1 MTRPIE
7 LLRQGRKDDLWQMC
21 CGFLDLSL
29 DQFMGI
35 QKRLLREQI
44 ELLKNCELGRKVMRG
59 AMPNTVEEFREQV
72 PLTTYTDYL
81 PELVEKREDA
91 LPVKPVRWVRTSGKT
106 GEYEVKWVP
115 MSEAF
120 ISEAEKLGAA
130 VLLLSTCRGR
140 GDTSKIKEHFKL
152 LFSMGPPEYIS
163 GALVELAVEALG
175 CDLLPSG
182 GRTMDFQQRLRFG
195 FQEAMYRGLDMVGGL
210 PTALVAIGEQF
221 KRGSQ
226 KRDPAALLSHPVA
239 FLRVLRGVLVSKLAR
254 RPILPKDLWSIKG
267 VAGSG
272 TDSGVYREKVKE
284 YWGRPLL
291 EMYSGT
297 EGGYYALQ
305 TWDYEGMTFVPN
317 QDFFEFISERE
328 WFKWNLDK
336 SYEPKTILLDE
347 VEPGEVYE
355 VVITNLHGGVMTRYR
370 PGDMIR
376 ITARRNERLGIDIPQ
391 MMFERRADELI
402 DIAGFGR
409 LTERVIW
416 EAIENTGLPYVDWT
430 ARKEMYNQKPVLH
443 VYLELQDGYLAR
455 ESTVAA
461 AIFDSFRMLDEKYH
475 YNVYQSVFKG
485 TEDVVGF
492 PIRATLLPV
501 GTFARYLAE
510 RRAEGADLGHLKP
523 PHINPSDKVLSQL
536 HAPQVEVE
544 RVSAAAPEGSRLR

>member
-72 PLTTYTDYL
+72 PLTTYGDYV
-81 PELVEKREDA
+81 PELVERREDV
-91 LPVKPVRWVRTSGKT
+91 LPAKPARWVRTSGRT

-120 ISEAEKLGAA
+120 IREAEKLGAA
-130 VLLLSTCRGR
+130 VLLLSTCNGR

-163 GALVELAVEALG
+163 GALVELAVDALG
-175 CDLLPSG
+175 CELLPSG
-182 GRTMDFQQRLRFG
+182 GHGMDFQRRLQLG
-195 FQEAMYRGLDMVGGL
+195 LEQAMYEGVDMVGGL
-210 PTALVAIGEQF
+210 PTILLAIGEQF
-221 KRGSQ
+221 KRGNG
-226 KRDPAALLSHPVA
+226 KKDPKGLVSHPLA
-239 FLRVLRGVLVSKLAR
+239 LLRVLRALARSRVAR
-254 RPILPKDLWSIKG
+254 RPLLPKDLWSIKG
-267 VAGSG
+267 MAGSG
-272 TDSGVYREKVKE
+272 TDSSVYRKKIES
-284 YWGRPLL
+284 YWGRPFL

-317 QDFFEFISERE
+317 QNFFEFAPEQE
-328 WFKWNLDK
+328 WFKWTLDR
-336 SYEPKTILLDE
+336 SYVPRTVLLDE

-355 VVITNLHGGVMTRYR
+355 VVITNLHGGIMTRYR

-376 ITARRNERLGIDIPQ
+376 ITARRNEKLGIDIPQ
-391 MMFERRADELI
+391 MMFERRADDLI
-402 DIAGFGR
+402 DLGLMR
-409 LTERVIW
+409 LTERIVW
-416 EAIENTGLPYVDWT
+416 KAIENTGVPYVDWT
-430 ARKEMYNQKPVLH
+430 ARKEWIGYRPVLRL
-443 VYLELQDGYLAR
+443 YLELR
-455 ESTVAA
+455 EGVIVNRDTVA
-461 AIFDSFRMLDEKYH
+461 LD
-475 YNVYQSVFKG
+475 VYEQIKRLDDGFIHGDLESLERLLNFK
-485 TEDVVGF
+485 
-492 PIRATLLPV
+492 PIEVDLLPP
-501 GTFARYLAE
+501 GAFASYTAR

-523 PHINPSDKVLSQL
+523 PHINPSEAVLSL
-536 HAPQVEVE
+536 LRTPGVEVE
-544 RVSAAAPEGSRLR
+544 VGSAREAERSRAH